1 MNYTNPFFA
10 PSPRRGLGRG
20 KTTIMKLLY
29 STQTITLFFIVFH
42 LLTIKGYSQQKRK
55 VTPDDYKLWNT
66 LASGKLASDGSWISY
81 TISHT
86 DEKDTLYLKNTT
98 TNFKY
103 SFPSGHNETFS
114 PNSKWF
120 SYIKN
125 DSLNLLNL
133 QTGKMQQYKGVSQGT
148 FTHDSRYL
156 LSYSTTV
163 KTLTI
168 HNLKTF
174 ITTTMK
180 NVKEKSL
187 NPDGNILAIIT
198 EEKGLKTV
206 KTIGLSNPLR
216 AITITTNQQNSYSGL
231 IWNKSGKALAF
242 FEECKNENQ
251 QLAFNKVHFCYNMD
265 TKPKSRI
272 LNPFKTTF
280 FPKDCW
286 IPISK
291 LYISDDSKQLF
302 LNIRT
307 IENKKEIVQTATEK
321 KLSEIT
327 IWNTNDKQVPP
338 PTKEDKPWISIEK
351 WSVWWPENNIIVNV
365 EDEQH
370 PYAVLTGDQKNALVY
385 NNIEY
390 LPQFEYVGEYID
402 LYLKDLKTGNKKL
415 IVKKII
421 NEFKHTV
428 VSPSGKYIAYFKIN
442 NWWVYN
448 IATGKSNCITAEM
461 NIPFYDVECD
471 QAGDIPPYDLPGW
484 TSNDERIILYDQFDI
499 WLMTNDGSKKEKI
512 TDGRK
517 RKITF
522 RIYDG
527 VIQRLVRN
535 NFYGFVAKSYN
546 DREGWLI
553 ETVDNNTLQQTYSI
567 WNKASGIKELIRKD
581 MKLFAFQKAKNSN
594 VFQFMESRFDV
605 SPKLMLLTASGKEKQ
620 IAQANM
626 QQKDFFWGK
635 SELIH
640 YHNAD
645 RKPLKGALFY
655 PADYVPGKK
664 YPMIVN
670 IYQKKS
676 DEVYDYVAPSL
687 KLINGF
693 SPTNFTAEGYFV
705 LMPDIAYKLNEPGNS
720 ALNCVEAAV
729 DKVLEMG
736 SVDKNNI
743 GLIGHSYG
751 GVETT
756 YIIGH
761 TDKFK
766 TAVAGAP
773 ATDLLSFYLSN
784 GGYGQSNIW
793 RFENQQFRIQA
804 PFYSEEFLKNSPI
817 GNVQNINTPLL
828 IWTGNQDKSV
838 DWSHSMKLQTA
849 LWRLHK
855 KSTLIV
861 YPGQEHVLTDQTYQE
876 DLYFRVKNWFD
887 HYLKGV
893 PPKDWMASN

>member
-1 MNYTNPFFA
+1 
-10 PSPRRGLGRG
+10 
-20 KTTIMKLLY
+20 MKLLY
-29 STQTITLFFIVFH
+29 RINTITLLFIA
-42 LLTIKGYSQQKRK
+42 LQILPIKCHSQQKRK
-55 VTPDDYKLWNT
+55 LTPDDYKLWNT
-66 LASGKLASDGSWISY
+66 LASGKLADDGSWISY
-81 TISHT
+81 SISHA
-86 DEKDTLYLKNTT
+86 DDKDTLYLKNTA

-103 SFPSGHNETFS
+103 SFPSGHGENFTS
-114 PNSKWF
+114 DSNWF

-133 QTGKMQQYKGVSQGT
+133 HTGKMRRFEGLSQDT
-148 FTHDSRYL
+148 FTPDSRYVL
-156 LSYSTTV
+156 LYNEAL
-163 KTLTI
+163 KTFTF
-168 HNLKTF
+168 HDLKTF
-174 ITTTMK
+174 ITTTIE
-180 NVKEKSL
+180 NVKEKNL
-187 NPDGNILAIIT
+187 NPNGNMLAIIT

-206 KTIGLSNPLR
+206 KTIDLSNTLR
-216 AITITTNQQNSYSGL
+216 ATTIAANSQNSYSGL
-231 IWNKSGKALAF
+231 AWNKSGKALAF
-242 FEECKNENQ
+242 FEECKNENPE
-251 QLAFNKVHFCYNMD
+251 LSCNKVHFCSNMD
-265 TKPKSRI
+265 STPKSKI
-272 LNPFKTTF
+272 LDPLTKAS

-286 IPISK
+286 IPLSK
-291 LYISDDSKQLF
+291 LYLSDDSKQLF
-302 LNIRT
+302 LNIRA
-307 IENKKEIVQTATEK
+307 IANEKEIVPTDTQK
-321 KLSEIT
+321 KLSEIS

-338 PTKEDKPWISIEK
+338 PKKEDKPWVSIEK
-351 WSVWWPENNIIVNV
+351 WSVWWPENNSIVAV
-365 EDEQH
+365 EDDQH
-370 PYAVLTGDQKNALVY
+370 PNAVLTGDQKNALVY
-385 NNIEY
+385 NTIEY

-428 VSPSGKYIAYFKIN
+428 VSPSGKYIAYFKLN

-471 QAGDIPPYDLPGW
+471 QAGAIPPYDLPGW
-484 TSNDERIILYDQFDI
+484 TSNDEKIILYDQFDI

-517 RKITF
+517 RQITY

-527 VIQRLVRN
+527 QIQRLVRN
-535 NFYGFVAKSYN
+535 NFYGFVAKSYT
-546 DREGWLI
+546 DKEGLLL
-553 ETVDNNTLQQTYSI
+553 ETVDNSTLQQTYCI
-567 WNKASGIKELIRKD
+567 WNKGSGIKEFIRKD
-581 MKLFAFQKAKNSN
+581 MKLFAFQKAKKSP

-620 IAQANM
+620 IAQANG

-640 YHNAD
+640 YLNAD
-645 RKPLKGALFY
+645 GKPLKGALFY

-670 IYQKKS
+670 VYQKKS
-676 DEVYDYVAPSL
+676 DEVYNYVAPSL

-693 SPTNFTAEGYFV
+693 NPTNFTAEGYFV
-705 LMPDIAYKLNEPGNS
+705 LMPDLAYKLNEPGNS

-729 DKVLEMG
+729 AKVLEMG
-736 SVDKNNI
+736 SVDKNNV

-756 YIIGH
+756 YMIGH
-761 TDKFK
+761 TNIFK

-773 ATDLLSFYLSN
+773 ATDLLSFYLSS

-817 GNVQNINTPLL
+817 GSVQNINTPLL
-828 IWTGNQDKSV
+828 IWTGNEDKSV
-838 DWSHSMKLQTA
+838 DWSNSTKLQTA
-849 LWRLHK
+849 LWRLNK

-887 HYLKGV
+887 YYLKGV
-893 PPKDWMASN
+893 PSAGWMANN